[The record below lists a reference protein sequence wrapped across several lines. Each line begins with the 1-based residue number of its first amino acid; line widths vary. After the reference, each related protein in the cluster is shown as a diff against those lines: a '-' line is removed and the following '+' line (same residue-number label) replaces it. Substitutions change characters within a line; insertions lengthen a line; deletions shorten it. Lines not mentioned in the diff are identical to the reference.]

1 MLTLLENVL
10 DRADGSYVNAQD
22 LRAIEQSLSYWHDRR
37 DAYTA
42 IQINESNIIRQAIE
56 LMQDSDRFAAKPINQ
71 LGIDRCQRDMV
82 LGLRSCALAML
93 LDDKEVL
100 KDRVL
105 YWQQNIFQAMNL
117 NYQGYKFIWQ
127 AARSI
132 LSEKQ
137 AELLKPY
144 LRQAHELMSGE
155 SVG

>member
-1 MLTLLENVL
+1 MLTLLENIL
-10 DRADGSYVNAQD
+10 DRADGSYVSAQD
-22 LRAIEQSLSYWHDRR
+22 LRTIEQSLSSWHDRR

-42 IQINESNIIRQAIE
+42 IQINEGEIIRRAIE

-93 LDDKEVL
+93 LEDKEML

-127 AARSI
+127 AARSV

-137 AELLKPY
+137 AEQLKPY
-144 LRQAHELMSGE
+144 LRQAHELISGE